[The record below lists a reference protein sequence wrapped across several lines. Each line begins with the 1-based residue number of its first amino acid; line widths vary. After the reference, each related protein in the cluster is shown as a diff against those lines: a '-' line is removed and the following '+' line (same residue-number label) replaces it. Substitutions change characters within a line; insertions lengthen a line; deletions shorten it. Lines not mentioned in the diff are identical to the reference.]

1 MYKVSSLLPFNEKR
15 IAIKNVNTPK
25 RKRKRKRKK
34 LIDEKEKKKC
44 SDFGNMM
51 IN

>member
-25 RKRKRKRKK
+25 RKRKK
-34 LIDEKEKKKC
+34 LIDPKKKKKKG